1 MQKFTKLYSPRTR
14 SHPLHGCHVEHS
26 GEGAFFN
33 LNNKD
38 PEMGENKMKN
48 SIKLTQSG
56 FQYFSYNENSIMV
69 FLSGKPISAAI
80 NELPKYMKEEIG
92 DAMPEKVFGKKYL
105 GNGKIFNIFRGNCS
119 RAIAFQFESIE
130 KAMEAFKQI
139 RWEKEG
145 MKEKAKV
152 FSGNMWLG
160 NIVNDEFQPLE
171 KPVMQ
176 LL

>member
-1 MQKFTKLYSPRTR
+1 
-14 SHPLHGCHVEHS
+14 
-26 GEGAFFN
+26 
-33 LNNKD
+33 
-38 PEMGENKMKN
+38 MKN
-48 SIKLTQSG
+48 SIRLTQAG
-56 FQYFSYNENSIMV
+56 FQHFSYNENAVMV
-69 FLSGKPISAAI
+69 FLSGKPISAAV
-80 NELPKYMKEEIG
+80 NELPKYMKDEIG
-92 DAMPEKVFGKKYL
+92 DAMPEKVFGQKYL

-119 RAIAFQFESIE
+119 NARPFQFESIE
-130 KAMEAFKQI
+130 KAIEAFTQI

-145 MKEKAKV
+145 KKENAKI